1 MKFGNRYNL
10 PSVVVQWAS
19 ADDYDYVPDVLSATT
34 LLKPTRTIVLEKRHY
49 DEIEIDVSD
58 RIPIRLGDAI
68 HDSFEKVPMP
78 NVEKEMRLFAKVSG
92 KQISGKFDM
101 LIKQDDGHKLVD
113 LKSTSVWTWIYG
125 SRREDYLKQLSIYR
139 YLAEEN
145 GYDVLDV
152 ASVIYLF
159 TDWSRSK
166 TKQGGNYPQI
176 RIVVEDIELMSIDDT
191 KRFIESRLK
200 EFNKFMDKAEEE
212 LPPCSREDLWQKDDE
227 WAVMRQGRKSAL
239 KLYDNP
245 EDAEARVKEEG
256 ELLHWVDHRPGKVN
270 RCNYCNVNK
279 WCSQFKELEEKG
291 IIAE

>member
-1 MKFGNRYNL
+1 MTAG
-10 PSVVVQWAS
+10 VA
-19 ADDYDYVPDVLSATT
+19 
-34 LLKPTRTIVLEKRHY
+34 
-49 DEIEIDVSD
+49 EIEKKMAAPDFWND
-58 RIPIRLGDAI
+58 RESA
-68 HDSFEKVPMP
+68 E
-78 NVEKEMRLFAKVSG
+78 
-92 KQISGKFDM
+92 
-101 LIKQDDGHKLVD
+101 KLV
-113 LKSTSVWTWIYG
+113 
-125 SRREDYLKQLSIYR
+125 
-139 YLAEEN
+139 
-145 GYDVLDV
+145 
-152 ASVIYLF
+152 
-159 TDWSRSK
+159 
-166 TKQGGNYPQI
+166 
-176 RIVVEDIELMSIDDT
+176 
-191 KRFIESRLK
+191 SRLK

>member
-58 RIPIRLGDAI
+58 RIAIRLGDAI

-78 NVEKEMRLFAKVSG
+78 NVEKEIRLFAKVSG

-166 TKQGGNYPQI
+166 AKQGGNYPPI

-191 KRFIESRLK
+191 KRFIEGRLK
-200 EFNKFMDKAEEE
+200 EFNKFMDKTEEE
-212 LPPCSREDLWQKDDE
+212 LPPCNKEDLWQGDDKF
-227 WAVMRQGRKSAL
+227 AVMKGGRKSAL
-239 KLYDNP
+239 KVFDDKESAMNMLRTLDHQNHCV
-245 EDAEARVKEEG
+245 EDR
-256 ELLHWVDHRPGKVN
+256 LGKVN
-270 RCNYCNVNK
+270 RCNYCNVTK
-279 WCSQFKELEEKG
+279 WCSQFKELQDKG
-291 IIAE
+291 LIAE